1 MAGRPSQAERFDR
14 AYYDRFYRDPKTRVH
29 THLEIEVLARFVFA
43 YLEIAGI
50 EPRRVVDLGCGL
62 GFWRDLAAVH
72 APRARYV
79 GVEISEYVCREFGW
93 KQGSVVDFHDRH
105 GFDLV
110 ICQGVLQYLTTPD
123 CRAAIQN
130 LGRLCRG
137 ALYLEALTKGDWEEN
152 CDRTRTD
159 RDVTLRTGA
168 WYRKQLAAA
177 GFVSG
182 GGGMWFR
189 ADGPAVLYELERPS

>member
-93 KQGSVVDFHDRH
+93 KQGSVVDFH
-105 GFDLV
+105 
-110 ICQGVLQYLTTPD
+110 LTWPGSLLSMAHAS
-123 CRAAIQN
+123 RWPSGAACI
-130 LGRLCRG
+130 
-137 ALYLEALTKGDWEEN
+137 D
-152 CDRTRTD
+152 
-159 RDVTLRTGA
+159 
-168 WYRKQLAAA
+168 
-177 GFVSG
+177 SG
-182 GGGMWFR
+182 CPLS
-189 ADGPAVLYELERPS
+189 GPKS